1 MKFGEKPGYQHTD
14 PVIYL
19 IGPSGVGKSTVGR
32 ILAQIMRLQF
42 VDLDNEIEKHAGKTS
57 VEIFDEVGESGF
69 RELETESLLRFADSN
84 CMVVSTGGGTIV
96 REENRKILRS
106 GTVVY
111 LYATPQLLEQRTRR
125 SKHRPLLNK
134 GDPKET
140 IARLMKEREPLYRE
154 EADII
159 IYADH
164 TSAKAAAK
172 QIERKLLA
180 Q

>member
-1 MKFGEKPGYQHTD
+1 MKFGEKSGYQHTD

-42 VDLDNEIEKHAGKTS
+42 VDLDNEIEKHAGKTI

-69 RELETESLLRFADSN
+69 RELETEALLRFANSN
-84 CMVVSTGGGTIV
+84 CMIVSTGGGAIV
-96 REENRKILRS
+96 REENRKILR
-106 GTVVY
+106 GGIVVY
-111 LYATPQLLEQRTRR
+111 LHATPQFLERRTRR
-125 SKHRPLLNK
+125 NKHRPLLNN

-159 IYADH
+159 IYADRAN
-164 TSAKAAAK
+164 AKAVAK
-172 QIERKLLA
+172 QIERKLLS

>member
-1 MKFGEKPGYQHTD
+1 MKFGEKSGYQHTD

-19 IGPSGVGKSTVGR
+19 VGPSGAGKSTVGR

-42 VDLDNEIEKHAGKTS
+42 VDLDHEIEKHAGKTI
-57 VEIFDEVGESGF
+57 VEIFDEVGEGGF
-69 RELETESLLRFADSN
+69 RELETEALLRFANSN
-84 CMVVSTGGGTIV
+84 CMIVSTGGGAIV
-96 REENRKILRS
+96 REENRKILR
-106 GTVVY
+106 GGIVVY
-111 LYATPQLLEQRTRR
+111 LHATPQFLEQRTRR
-125 SKHRPLLNK
+125 SKHRPLLNN

-159 IYADH
+159 VYADRAN
-164 TSAKAAAK
+164 AKAVAK
-172 QIERKLLA
+172 QIERKLLS